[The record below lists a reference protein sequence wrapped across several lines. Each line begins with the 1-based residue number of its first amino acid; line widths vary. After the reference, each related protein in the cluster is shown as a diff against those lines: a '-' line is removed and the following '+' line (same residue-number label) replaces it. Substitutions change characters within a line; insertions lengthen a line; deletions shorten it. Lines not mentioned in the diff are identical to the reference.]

1 MKRMKNMV
9 SKQREKER
17 ILLDLQKARRN
28 IITAALRLPP
38 NQHDQVFL
46 GTWTIKDVLAHLI
59 GWDYTNME
67 SAEAVQNGKL
77 PAFYESYDKD
87 WKSYNAHLVRLY
99 KLEDWEQLITSV
111 EASHSQLV
119 NYFENIAAED
129 FFKDWGVR
137 FKGYKVIISRLL
149 EAETKDEITHHEQIQ
164 SLLKKTTA
172 QEQRS

>member
-1 MKRMKNMV
+1 MKNME

-17 ILLDLQKARRN
+17 ILLELQKARRN
-28 IITAALRLPP
+28 IIAAASKLSPEQR
-38 NQHDQVFL
+38 DQVFL

-59 GWDYTNME
+59 GWDYANME

-77 PAFYESYDKD
+77 PAFYASYDKD
-87 WKSYNAHLVRLY
+87 WKSYNAHLVSLH

-111 EASHSQLV
+111 EASHNQLV
-119 NYFENIAAED
+119 RFFENIAAED

-149 EAETKDEITHHEQIQ
+149 EAETKDEMIHHEQIQ
-164 SLLKKTTA
+164 SRLKAATA